1 MKEPRRRGLS
11 AELSDSLRA
20 RDIAGGR
27 RPVEA
32 AVAAAEAEAE
42 AAVEAAAAEAE
53 AAAEAAAAVAA
64 AVLAAAAEFGRPSS
78 TLREDSPL
86 AKEEGRYSAESV
98 PASSAAKKGCVRK
111 SPAAARPA

>member
-1 MKEPRRRGLS
+1 M
-11 AELSDSLRA
+11 
-20 RDIAGGR
+20 
-27 RPVEA
+27 
-32 AVAAAEAEAE
+32 AAAEAAAEAE

>member
-1 MKEPRRRGLS
+1 M
-11 AELSDSLRA
+11 
-20 RDIAGGR
+20 
-27 RPVEA
+27 A
-32 AVAAAEAEAE
+32 AAEAE

-53 AAAEAAAAVAA
+53 AAAAAAVAA

>member
-1 MKEPRRRGLS
+1 MERQ
-11 AELSDSLRA
+11 AA
-20 RDIAGGR
+20 A
-27 RPVEA
+27 VA
-32 AVAAAEAEAE
+32 VAVAAAA
-42 AAVEAAAAEAE
+42 AAV